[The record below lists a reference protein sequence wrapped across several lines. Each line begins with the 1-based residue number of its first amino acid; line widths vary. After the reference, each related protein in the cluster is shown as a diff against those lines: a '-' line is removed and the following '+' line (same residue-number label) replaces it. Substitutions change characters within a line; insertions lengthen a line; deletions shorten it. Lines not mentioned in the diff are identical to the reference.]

1 MFIFH
6 CSFLMVYAFYKF
18 FLHFLLRL
26 PDAFFKILYIV
37 IFPVYK
43 ALHTKR
49 AYGRVVRFLDATGF
63 SGEFARQDI
72 QINACDVFKSI
83 YWNGIESY
91 RLLARIPSATR
102 RVRYENEDI
111 IKKALAQGPIVA
123 LSIHQGAFENLHR
136 SLCRYSEHVHL
147 ITSPF
152 KSTGLTRA
160 LHEIRSDEHLHEYA
174 TEEVGLVLRNLFK
187 SKGIL
192 AMVVDQARNAR
203 GNCVKLFGKQS
214 TLYLR
219 LPEKANQMGAGIVTF
234 RTWSEI
240 AKDNKGKKF
249 RQHIVRFEKYYPPK
263 YSLKSTTGTP
273 TESPLVSE
281 ISQEIENWISD
292 HPEQWCWNYHGNFK
306 VNASVTPL

>member
-1 MFIFH
+1 
-6 CSFLMVYAFYKF
+6 MVYAFYKF

-26 PDAFFKILYIV
+26 PDAFFKILFIV
-37 IFPVYK
+37 IFPIYK

-49 AYGRVVRFLDATGF
+49 AYGRVVNHLQATGF
-63 SGEFARQDI
+63 SKITAR
-72 QINACDVFKSI
+72 DVFKSI
-83 YWNGIESY
+83 YWNGIDSY

-102 RVRYENEDI
+102 RIRYENEDI

-152 KSTGLTRA
+152 KSSGLTQA

-263 YSLKSTTGTP
+263 YSPKSTTGTP